1 MEQQFFFFWVKGL
14 TWGSYA
20 VHGPEEVTN
29 AGDCIYVNYPSNRV
43 TIFFGKG
50 TFDHAL
56 LKRSQC
62 CGAVPPVCRCCRQRF
77 VGVRPGGAMEVHPV
91 AEYTDPMGFRRPL
104 PSNMSAVSIREQVYR
119 HPQTLARRSP
129 RHPGFPGLFPLMRHC
144 SIIEGD
150 DFSRFAQ
157 RVPRQSGRNAP
168 DHSNRYRLRPPHP
181 KVTYTQRSTGDGVN
195 PPFNPP
201 AGAGET
207 VLATLGT

>member
-1 MEQQFFFFWVKGL
+1 MVRSMGMLGNSVRGLLPSQKRLLYRTCVIPVIFFFFWVKGL

-20 VHGPEEVTN
+20 VHGPEEITN
-29 AGDCIYVNYPSNRV
+29 AGDCIYVNYPSSRV

-129 RHPGFPGLFPLMRHC
+129 RHPGFPGLSPLKRHC
-144 SIIEGD
+144 SIIRG
-150 DFSRFAQ
+150 
-157 RVPRQSGRNAP
+157 GR
-168 DHSNRYRLRPPHP
+168 L
-181 KVTYTQRSTGDGVN
+181 
-195 PPFNPP
+195 
-201 AGAGET
+201 
-207 VLATLGT
+207 